1 MEAAILLAIQEC
13 RSDFLTVLLKPVT
26 HIGDFGLIWIMISII
41 CCWTYKYRVAG
52 IKGLGA
58 LAFVLLLNN
67 FILKNLVDRE
77 RPFHVLEEL
86 ILLTAEPSGASF
98 PSGHTAGA
106 LAAGY
111 IFYKYL
117 PKKYGLPLL
126 VLGLVMGFSR
136 IYVGAH
142 YVTDV
147 LGGIVI
153 GCLCGWLSDKTVDKF
168 ISKDQKRK
176 MQ

>member
-1 MEAAILLAIQEC
+1 MDAAILLAIQAHRHEY
-13 RSDFLTVLLKPVT
+13 LTAVLKPVT
-26 HIGDFGLIWIMISII
+26 HIGDFGLIWIIVSLI
-41 CCWTYKYRVAG
+41 CCFMYKYRAVG

-67 FILKNLVDRE
+67 FLLKNIFERE
-77 RPFHVLEEL
+77 RPFHAVEDL
-86 ILLTAEPSGASF
+86 ILLTAEPSGSSF

-111 IFYKYL
+111 IFCKYL

-126 VLGLVMGFSR
+126 ILGLVMGFSR

-142 YVTDV
+142 YVSDV
-147 LGGIVI
+147 IGGIVI
-153 GCLCGWLSDKTVDKF
+153 GCFCGWLSDLTVEKA
-168 ISKDQKRK
+168 IKCYKKRK

>member
-1 MEAAILLAIQEC
+1 MEAAILLGIQEH
-13 RSDFLTVLLKPVT
+13 RNEYLTAFLKPVT
-26 HIGDFGLIWIMISII
+26 HIGDFGLIWIIISLA
-41 CCWTYKYRVAG
+41 CYFTHRYKAVG

-58 LAFVLLLNN
+58 LAFVLLINN
-67 FILKNLVDRE
+67 FLLKNLVDRE
-77 RPFHVLEEL
+77 RPFHAVEDLL
-86 ILLTAEPSGASF
+86 LLTAEPSGASF

-153 GCLCGWLSDKTVDKF
+153 GCLCGWLSDKTVDRF
-168 ISKDQKRK
+168 LDYYQKRK